1 MRGVE
6 LGERLEK
13 PKALLLA
20 QLAEGG
26 CLTRDHAAAL
36 FLGRDGFVAR
46 LADLA
51 EDVPKAPLL
60 TGRVL
65 GDFAAAGHVALGP
78 VLEALQERPDAE
90 AGEGGDDEQPEDPPL
105 VDAEHALPLAAA
117 LLNRWREAAGD
128 EGAAAKAAWAAA
140 GGDWAR
146 LLPGF
151 ARSEADVAKALD
163 KHGAAWV
170 ASA

>member
-1 MRGVE
+1 M
-6 LGERLEK
+6 
-13 PKALLLA
+13 
-20 QLAEGG
+20 
-26 CLTRDHAAAL
+26 
-36 FLGRDGFVAR
+36 
-46 LADLA
+46 
-51 EDVPKAPLL
+51 PKAPLL